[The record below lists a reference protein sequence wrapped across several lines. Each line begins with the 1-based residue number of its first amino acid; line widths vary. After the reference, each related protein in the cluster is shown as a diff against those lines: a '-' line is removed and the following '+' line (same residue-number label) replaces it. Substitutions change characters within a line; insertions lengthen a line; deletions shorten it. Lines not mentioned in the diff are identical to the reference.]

1 MNIIRLENR
10 DVVLAMRLNGYL
22 GRSSY
27 GYPRNYEYYEDLFFG
42 PGPVTSDGESQ
53 GPGSPAASV
62 EDGSD
67 DEPPSS
73 ALGADLSLSPVAEP
87 VEVSPVSP
95 VAEPV
100 EVSPVA
106 PLVPLLDLMRAEVA
120 ERERERELER
130 ERASVVVPLEEIEAD
145 EYDFLFVPRL
155 KRLRRQRRSTDN

>member
-10 DVVLAMRLNGYL
+10 DVVLAMRLNRYL

-27 GYPRNYEYYEDLFFG
+27 GYPRNYEYYEDFFFG

-53 GPGSPAASV
+53 GPGSPAASD

-67 DEPPSS
+67 DEPPAS
-73 ALGADLSLSPVAEP
+73 ALGGDLSLSPVAEP
-87 VEVSPVSP
+87 VVVSPVSP

-100 EVSPVA
+100 EVSPAA
-106 PLVPLLDLMRAEVA
+106 PLVPLLDIMRAEMA
-120 ERERERELER
+120 ER
-130 ERASVVVPLEEIEAD
+130 ERASVVVPLQEEVETD

-155 KRLRRQRRSTDN
+155 RRLRRQRRSTDN